1 MMCGPIRRRDFIIL
15 LGASAASWPL
25 AARAQQRSLP
35 VIGWLNQIEGQ
46 IDRATAPFN
55 QGLAETGYVV
65 GRNVALERRDAEGH
79 RERLPELAADLVRR
93 RVAVIIATTGSSVEV
108 AKAATQTIPVVFI
121 MAADPVENGVV
132 ASLNRPGGNLTGV
145 ALLGAEIAGKRLEL
159 LHKLV
164 PAANPIAVFEGPQ
177 NTDLSRVETRG
188 LQSAARVLG
197 LRLLVFNIQTEND
210 IAGAFVTLVEQHA
223 GAVFVGTNNLF
234 TAARAQIIS
243 LAGRHA
249 IPTAFFDR
257 RPVADGA
264 LLGYGPDTDDAY
276 RQVGIYTGR
285 ILKGEKPAD
294 LPVMQPTR
302 FNFVINLKTARTLG
316 LDIPPMLLA
325 IADEVI
331 E

>member
-1 MMCGPIRRRDFIIL
+1 M
-15 LGASAASWPL
+15 
-25 AARAQQRSLP
+25 P

-46 IDRATAPFN
+46 IDRAIAPFN

-79 RERLPELAADLVRR
+79 RERLPELAADLARR
-93 RVAVIIATTGSSVEV
+93 RVAVIIATTSTSVET
-108 AKAATQTIPVVFI
+108 AKAATQTIPVVFV
-121 MAADPVENGVV
+121 MAGDPVENGVV

-210 IAGAFVTLVEQHA
+210 IAAPSRPSLSSTPAQSLSAPTTSSPPHA
-223 GAVFVGTNNLF
+223 LKSYRSRVAMRYRPRFSI
-234 TAARAQIIS
+234 AAPSQ
-243 LAGRHA
+243 
-249 IPTAFFDR
+249 
-257 RPVADGA
+257 
-264 LLGYGPDTDDAY
+264 
-276 RQVGIYTGR
+276 
-285 ILKGEKPAD
+285 
-294 LPVMQPTR
+294 
-302 FNFVINLKTARTLG
+302 TARFWATGPILTMHI
-316 LDIPPMLLA
+316 DK
-325 IADEVI
+325 
-331 E
+331 

>member
-1 MMCGPIRRRDFIIL
+1 MFPNHY
-15 LGASAASWPL
+15 GAL
-25 AARAQQRSLP
+25 
-35 VIGWLNQIEGQ
+35 
-46 IDRATAPFN
+46 
-55 QGLAETGYVV
+55 
-65 GRNVALERRDAEGH
+65 
-79 RERLPELAADLVRR
+79 
-93 RVAVIIATTGSSVEV
+93 
-108 AKAATQTIPVVFI
+108 KAATQTIPVVFA
-121 MAADPVENGVV
+121 MAADPVANGLV

-145 ALLGAEIAGKRLEL
+145 ALLGAESAGKRLEL

-164 PAANPIAVFEGPQ
+164 PAADPIAVFEGNQ
-177 NTDLSRVETRG
+177 NTDLARVESRG

-197 LRLLVFNIQTEND
+197 LRLLVFNIRTENE
-210 IAGAFVTLVEQHA
+210 ITGVFATLVEQHA
-223 GAVFVGTNNLF
+223 GAVFVGANGLF
-234 TAARAQIIS
+234 ASARAQIIS

-257 RPVADGA
+257 GPVADGG
-264 LLGYGPDTDDAY
+264 LLGYSPDTVDAF
-276 RQVGIYTGR
+276 RQVGVYAGR

-316 LDIPPMLLA
+316 LDIPPSLLA